1 MEQPGFQEAKFTK
14 LNATHYR
21 TKRVVFD
28 REDTLKKAPPHLI
41 PIFKE
46 LFAQIDYI
54 ELIINYYD
62 LLHGKRTTPP
72 RDSLL
77 KNFTEEKRQQ
87 CEEKAAELNQRQY
100 LKMRHR
106 LVELRTEQYTYRDSV
121 YNTILPRVDTHIETE
136 SPLRFDSDIEV
147 RPFGLH
153 DNSKWAQ
160 KVFQSPPNPFIFN
173 EKDLQRVSDMIWK
186 PKEQNSNLYF
196 DFCNPEHVLILYKN
210 YALFEVEM
218 ENDPEHINSS
228 SAAVFRTLKF
238 YEQSARLNDLQHELL
253 QMKIHGAS
261 NTKIA
266 STLNQKYGTS
276 YNDNYIST
284 IYRKKIIPTIA
295 DSARLHRLI
304 MENIFYP
311 ENFKKCKDCGR
322 LFLRDPEF
330 FVKQHKAPDGYAP
343 RCKSCSKKKREE
355 EKIRYEQQFIT
366 YGLHN
371 KNGTT

>member
-1 MEQPGFQEAKFTK
+1 MEQPGFQESKFTQ

-21 TKRVVFD
+21 TRRTIFN

-41 PIFKE
+41 PVFNE
-46 LFAQIDYI
+46 LFMQIDYI

-62 LLHGKRTTPP
+62 LLHGKRTTQP
-72 RDSLL
+72 REALL
-77 KNFTEEKRQQ
+77 KKFSEEKRQQ
-87 CEEKAAELNQRQY
+87 CEQKAAALNQRQY

-121 YNTILPRVDTHIETE
+121 YNTILPRVDTHIEVET
-136 SPLRFDSDIEV
+136 PLRFDSDIEV

-160 KVFQSPPNPFIFN
+160 KVFKLPPDPYIFT
-173 EKDLQRVSDMIWK
+173 EKDLQKVSDIIWK
-186 PKEQNSNLYF
+186 PKKENSLYF
-196 DFCNPEHVLILYKN
+196 DFCNPQHILMLYKN
-210 YALFEVEM
+210 YTLFEIEM

-238 YEQSARLNDLQHELL
+238 YERSARLNELQHELL
-253 QMKIHGAS
+253 QMKVHGIP

-266 STLNQKYGTS
+266 STLNQKYNMS

-295 DSARLHRLI
+295 DAARLHRLI

-311 ENFKKCKDCGR
+311 ENFKKCKDCGQ
-322 LFLRDPEF
+322 LYLRDSEF

-343 RCKSCSKKKREE
+343 RCKRCSKKKREE

>member
-1 MEQPGFQEAKFTK
+1 MEQPGFQESKFTQ

-21 TKRVVFD
+21 TKRIVFD

-41 PIFKE
+41 PVFNE

-54 ELIINYYD
+54 ELVINYYD

-72 RDSLL
+72 RESLL
-77 KNFTEEKRQQ
+77 KNFSEEKRQQ
-87 CEEKAAELNQRQY
+87 CEQKAAALNQRQY

-147 RPFGLH
+147 RPFGLN
-153 DNSKWAQ
+153 DGSKWAQ
-160 KVFQSPPNPFIFN
+160 KVFKLPPDPFAFN
-173 EKDLQRVSDMIWK
+173 EKELQKISDIIWK
-186 PKEQNSNLYF
+186 PAIQNNQLYF
-196 DFCNPEHVLILYKN
+196 DFCNQEHILMLYKN
-210 YALFEVEM
+210 YSIFETEM
-218 ENDPEHINSS
+218 ENDPDHINSS

-238 YEQSARLNDLQHELL
+238 YEDSARLNDLQHELL
-253 QMKIHGAS
+253 QMKIHGVS

-311 ENFKKCKDCGR
+311 ENFKKCKDCGQ
-322 LFLRDPEF
+322 LYLRDPEF
-330 FVKQHKAPDGYAP
+330 FIKQHKAPDGYAP
-343 RCKSCSKKKREE
+343 RCKRCSKKKREE
-355 EKIRYEQQFIT
+355 EKIRYEQQFVT
-366 YGLHN
+366 YGTHS
-371 KNGTT
+371 KDGTT

>member
-1 MEQPGFQEAKFTK
+1 MEQPGFQESKFTQ
-14 LNATHYR
+14 LNSTHYR
-21 TKRVVFD
+21 TKRVIFD
-28 REDTLKKAPPHLI
+28 REDTLQKAPAHLV
-41 PIFKE
+41 PVFQD

-54 ELIINYYD
+54 ELVINYYD
-62 LLHGKRTTPP
+62 LLHGKRTTQP
-72 RDSLL
+72 RESLL
-77 KNFTEEKRQQ
+77 KNFSEEERQK

-121 YNTILPRVDTHIETE
+121 YNTILPHIDTHIEIET
-136 SPLRFDSDIEV
+136 PLRFDSDIEV

-153 DNSKWAQ
+153 DNSKWAK
-160 KVFQSPPNPFIFN
+160 KVFRLPPDPFLFD
-173 EKDLQRVSDMIWK
+173 EKDLQRVSDIIWK
-186 PKEQNSNLYF
+186 KNNDNQLYF
-196 DFCNPEHVLILYKN
+196 DFCDPEHVLILYKN
-210 YALFEVEM
+210 YALFETEM
-218 ENDPEHINSS
+218 ENDPDHINSS

-238 YEQSARLNDLQHELL
+238 YEQNARLNELQHELL

-261 NTKIA
+261 NTNIA
-266 STLNQKYGTS
+266 TTLNQKYGTS

-311 ENFKKCKDCGR
+311 ENFKTCKDCGQ
-322 LFLRDPEF
+322 LYLRDPEF

-343 RCKSCSKKKREE
+343 RCKRCSKKKREE
-355 EKIRYEQQFIT
+355 EKIRYEQQFVT
-366 YGLHN
+366 YGLYN

>member
-1 MEQPGFQEAKFTK
+1 MEQPGFQESKFTQ

-21 TKRVVFD
+21 TKRIVFD

-41 PIFKE
+41 PVFNE

-54 ELIINYYD
+54 ELVINYYD

-77 KNFTEEKRQQ
+77 KNFSEEKRQQ
-87 CEEKAAELNQRQY
+87 CEQKAAALNQRQY

-121 YNTILPRVDTHIETE
+121 YNTILPHVDTHIEIET
-136 SPLRFDSDIEV
+136 PLRFDSDIEV

-153 DNSKWAQ
+153 DNSKWA
-160 KVFQSPPNPFIFN
+160 KKIFRLPPDPFIFD
-173 EKDLQRVSDMIWK
+173 EKDLQRISDMIWK
-186 PKEQNSNLYF
+186 PKEQNQLYF
-196 DFCNPEHVLILYKN
+196 DFCNPEHILMLYKN
-210 YALFEVEM
+210 YALFETEM
-218 ENDPEHINSS
+218 ENDPDHINSS

-238 YEQSARLNDLQHELL
+238 YEQSARLNELQHELL
-253 QMKIHGAS
+253 QMKIHGVP

-266 STLNQKYGTS
+266 SIINQKYHTS

-295 DSARLHRLI
+295 DCARLHKLI

-311 ENFKKCKDCGR
+311 ENFKKCKDCGQ
-322 LFLRDPEF
+322 LYLRDSEF

-343 RCKSCSKKKREE
+343 RCKRCSKKKREE

-366 YGLHN
+366 YGTHN